1 MSKQQFLEDKT
12 GTIRLSVYDKNY
24 ITTPTSA
31 LITLY
36 TTSGGVLQAQATAT
50 VGSNNEMT
58 YSLTTTHTAD
68 VGLNFK
74 AVWQYVISGVTYYE
88 TQLFDVVKNI
98 LSIPITD
105 DDLYAE
111 LDSLREANKQA
122 TGTATAGAAGSI
134 TDTAKLKQEDDYWK
148 GGLCKIIAG
157 TGVGQERTAT
167 GNTQSTGV
175 ITVTPNWVTTPDTT
189 SVYKIVRSFS
199 VKIQQSFKKIEQM
212 IYDKGKRHQLILES
226 SQIEI
231 PLIYMTIHFIALD
244 LTKEV
249 DDKWSVIAKA
259 YWDRFN
265 ESFNSLKLEYDEDAS
280 GTIEGDEEQTGPGSL
295 RIRRS

>member
-1 MSKQQFLEDKT
+1 MKQQFLEDKT

-24 ITTPTSA
+24 ITTPTSGTV
-31 LITLY
+31 TLS
-36 TTSGGVLQAQATAT
+36 TPSGGVLQSEAAVT

-58 YSLTTTHTAD
+58 YSLTATHTATT
-68 VGLNFK
+68 GLNYK
-74 AVWQYVISGVTYYE
+74 ALWSYVISAVTYYE

-111 LDSLREANKQA
+111 LDSLREAAKQG
-122 TGTATAGAAGSI
+122 TSTATAGAAGSI
-134 TDTAKLKQEDDYWK
+134 TDTVKRKEEDDFWK
-148 GGLCKIIAG
+148 GGNVKILSG
-157 TGVGQERTAT
+157 TGEGQERTIT

-175 ITVTPNWVTTPDTT
+175 VAITPNWATTPDTT
-189 SVYKIVRSFS
+189 SVYKIVRSFHP
-199 VKIQQSFKKIEQM
+199 KIQQSFKKLEQM

-231 PLIYMTIHFIALD
+231 PLIYLTIHFIAID
-244 LTKEV
+244 LTDEV
-249 DDKWSVIAKA
+249 DDKWSVISKE

-265 ESFNSLKLEYDEDAS
+265 DSFNSLKLEYDEDDS
-280 GTIEGDEEQTGPGSL
+280 GTIAGDEEQTGPGSL

>member
-50 VGSNNEMT
+50 VGSNSEMT
-58 YSLTTTHTAD
+58 YSLTATHTAD

-199 VKIQQSFKKIEQM
+199 TKIQQSFKKLEQM

-259 YWDRFN
+259 YWERFN

>member
-1 MSKQQFLEDKT
+1 MAKQQFLEDKS

-31 LITLY
+31 LVTLY
-36 TTSGGVLQAQATAT
+36 NTSGGVLQAQATAT
-50 VGSNNEMT
+50 VGSNSEMT

-134 TDTAKLKQEDDYWK
+134 TDTAKRKEEDDYWK

-157 TGVGQERTAT
+157 TGVGQERIAT

-175 ITVTPNWVTTPDTT
+175 ITVTPSWVTTPDTT

-265 ESFNSLKLEYDEDAS
+265 DSFNSLKLEYDEDAS